1 MLWTSKFVRSLA
13 IVVVSP
19 SIWLVALTESWATE
33 RSVPA
38 YRFAV
43 GQELAYGE
51 ENLSLGMPGD
61 PPDQPRNKTSGEW
74 QIWVVGKNSDGSWRL
89 LLRHKYLVVSI
100 KPKQQPVERL
110 SNCMLAHCDI
120 FPDGRV
126 PKNSTLGDSYYFQI
140 NPNWLFVALPR
151 DQKAMTTGWSQVP
164 VIGEW
169 SRRCSIDSARTGSAR
184 SLVINCIEHDPSQA
198 AYGETKTRRCTFDLD
213 AGRLSEMVEDDT
225 ASAGKFPWH
234 ARTTLKLK
242 SASQKPADWVTQL
255 DREATEFFAART
267 KYEHLSKD
275 FNRTRAA
282 DAHIAQS
289 NRAREFLT
297 AARTSAKLAILQEQ
311 YQALI
316 KEHDRVAKLNL
327 RSAQAREDV
336 YSRPAANWELKTI
349 DGSKHRLADDR
360 GKVVILDFWYRGC
373 YWCTKALP
381 QIEQVAD
388 RYKGKPVVVLG
399 MNIDPEEGD
408 ARFVIRQMGL
418 KYPQLKAEPAA
429 SAYRANDLGYPVL
442 YILDQNGRV
451 HDIQE
456 GYRADLG
463 KRIEDVVDRL
473 LGETA
478 H

>member
-1 MLWTSKFVRSLA
+1 MLSTSRFARSLA
-13 IVVVSP
+13 IVVVSL
-19 SIWLVALTESWATE
+19 SIWQLARTESRATE
-33 RSVPA
+33 SSLPA
-38 YRFAV
+38 YHFAV
-43 GQELAYGE
+43 GQELAYTE
-51 ENLSLGMPGD
+51 ENQYLAMPGD

-89 LLRHKYLVVSI
+89 LLRHKFLVVSI
-100 KPKQQPVERL
+100 KPKQPPVERL

-126 PKNSTLGDSYYFQI
+126 LQNPTLGDSYYFQI

-151 DQKAMTTGWSQVP
+151 EEKGMTTGWSQVP
-164 VIGEW
+164 VVGEW
-169 SRRCSIDSARTGSAR
+169 NRQCSIDSGREGSAR
-184 SLVINCIEHDPSQA
+184 SLVIKCIEHDPSQA
-198 AYGETKTRRCTFDLD
+198 AYAETKTRRCTFDLD
-213 AGRLSEMVEDDT
+213 AGRLSEIVEDDT

-242 SASQKPADWVTQL
+242 SASQKPADWMAEL
-255 DREATEFFAART
+255 DREAIKFFATRT
-267 KYEHLSKD
+267 KYEHLFED
-275 FNRTRAA
+275 FNRTRTAA
-282 DAHIAQS
+282 AHKAQS
-289 NRAREFLT
+289 NQAREFLT
-297 AARTSAKLAILQEQ
+297 AARSSAKLPTLQEQ

-327 RSAQAREDV
+327 RSAKAREDV
-336 YSRPAANWELKTI
+336 YARPAADWELQTI
-349 DGSKHRLADDR
+349 DGSKHRLAEDR
-360 GKVVILDFWYRGC
+360 GKVVILDFWFRGC

-381 QIEQVAD
+381 QIEQLAD
-388 RYKGKPVVVLG
+388 RYQGRPVVVLG
-399 MNIDPEEGD
+399 MNIDPEEAD

-442 YILDQNGRV
+442 YILDQQGRV
-451 HDIQE
+451 HDIQD
-456 GYRADLG
+456 GYRFDLK
-463 KRIEDVVDRL
+463 KRIEDVVDHL

>member
-1 MLWTSKFVRSLA
+1 
-13 IVVVSP
+13 
-19 SIWLVALTESWATE
+19 
-33 RSVPA
+33 
-38 YRFAV
+38 
-43 GQELAYGE
+43 
-51 ENLSLGMPGD
+51 
-61 PPDQPRNKTSGEW
+61 
-74 QIWVVGKNSDGSWRL
+74 
-89 LLRHKYLVVSI
+89 
-100 KPKQQPVERL
+100 
-110 SNCMLAHCDI
+110 
-120 FPDGRV
+120 
-126 PKNSTLGDSYYFQI
+126 
-140 NPNWLFVALPR
+140 
-151 DQKAMTTGWSQVP
+151 MTTGWSQVP

-169 SRRCSIDSARTGSAR
+169 SRRCSIDSGREGSAR

-198 AYGETKTRRCTFDLD
+198 AYAETKTRRCTFDLD

-225 ASAGKFPWH
+225 AGAGRFPWH

-242 SASQKPADWVTQL
+242 SASQKSADWMAQL
-255 DREATEFFAART
+255 DREAMEFFAART
-267 KYEHLSKD
+267 KYEHLFED
-275 FNRTRAA
+275 FNRTRTV
-282 DAHIAQS
+282 DAYKAQS

-297 AARTSAKLAILQEQ
+297 AAQPSAKLAIVQEQ

-327 RSAQAREDV
+327 RSAKAREDV
-336 YSRPAANWELKTI
+336 YSRPAAGWELKTI

-381 QIEQVAD
+381 QIEQIAD
-388 RYKGKPVVVLG
+388 RYQGRPVVVLG

-451 HDIQE
+451 NDIQD
-456 GYRADLG
+456 GYRVDLA
-463 KRIEDVVDRL
+463 KRIEDVVDHL
-473 LGETA
+473 LGETS

>member
-51 ENLSLGMPGD
+51 ENQSLGMPGD

-169 SRRCSIDSARTGSAR
+169 SRRCSIDSGRAGSAR

-198 AYGETKTRRCTFDLD
+198 AYAETKTRRCTFDLD

-242 SASQKPADWVTQL
+242 SASQKPADWVAQF
-255 DREATEFFAART
+255 DREAMEFFAART
-267 KYEHLSKD
+267 KYEHLFQD
-275 FNRTRAA
+275 FNRTRAV
-282 DAHIAQS
+282 DAFIAQS
-289 NRAREFLT
+289 NRARILEGSPNVRKVGHPPGT
-297 AARTSAKLAILQEQ
+297 VSGPHQGARSCREAELAIGEGPGRCVFTPRSGLGAEN
-311 YQALI
+311 
-316 KEHDRVAKLNL
+316 DRRFEA
-327 RSAQAREDV
+327 SAGGRPRQSCDPRFLVPRMLLVHQGHSTNRAGRGPL
-336 YSRPAANWELKTI
+336 SR
-349 DGSKHRLADDR
+349 
-360 GKVVILDFWYRGC
+360 
-373 YWCTKALP
+373 
-381 QIEQVAD
+381 
-388 RYKGKPVVVLG
+388 
-399 MNIDPEEGD
+399 D
-408 ARFVIRQMGL
+408 ARRRAGNEHRPGGEGRPIRHSPNGSEIPTAESRAGGFSLSCQRPGQSGL
-418 KYPQLKAEPAA
+418 VHSRSERPRP
-429 SAYRANDLGYPVL
+429 RHP
-442 YILDQNGRV
+442 GR
-451 HDIQE
+451 IPRRPRE
-456 GYRADLG
+456 
-463 KRIEDVVDRL
+463 
-473 LGETA
+473 A
-478 H
+478 HRRRG